1 MLTGEDALCSGLVV
15 AVVVVARRSL
25 VRRGLSVTVAGVVI
39 ALAGAAPAVAGPNRH
54 GSPPPPTVAAAPVA
68 IVGSLVGSGAS
79 LLREPLHP
87 VRLARVAL
95 GSVEALRP
103 ARMPHPRHRPAAAT
117 TSRAAHTADRRFQ
130 AVTRRSN
137 HAAEQSRVSIVPIGP
152 SPIGRRPAV
161 AQREQPPNV
170 RLARGSSTALAGPPT
185 TFWFFAV
192 LLVLAGALARAA
204 ATARRGSAVRASRR
218 R

>member
-15 AVVVVARRSL
+15 AVVVTRRSL

-54 GSPPPPTVAAAPVA
+54 GSPPPTVAAAPVA
-68 IVGSLVGSGAS
+68 VVGTLVGSGAS

-95 GSVEALRP
+95 ASVEALRP
-103 ARMPHPRHRPAAAT
+103 TRTAHPRHRPAAAT
-117 TSRAAHTADRRFQ
+117 ASRAAHTADRRFQ

-161 AQREQPPNV
+161 AQREPPPNV
-170 RLARGSSTALAGPPT
+170 RLARGSSTAAAVPPT
-185 TFWFFAV
+185 AFWFFAV

-204 ATARRGSAVRASRR
+204 ATARRAPAVRASRR